1 MCLLAARGSFVSV
14 FEQTAPV
21 LIVQA
26 NQPQNILLLLLLSL
40 LEDSRLFPVELH
52 GLFTPL
58 ALRKVI
64 VQHVRGMGGGD
75 YQLASRLLPEM
86 FNSQVMSCARH
97 SPFCIL
103 IIFFFLNRAGFVR
116 TGTFFQCDKAF
127 K

>member
-26 NQPQNILLLLLLSL
+26 NQPQNLLLLLLLSL

-64 VQHVRGMGGGD
+64 VKHVRGMGGGD
-75 YQLASRLLPEM
+75 YQLASRQLLV
-86 FNSQVMSCARH
+86 NLVSAA
-97 SPFCIL
+97 I
-103 IIFFFLNRAGFVR
+103 A
-116 TGTFFQCDKAF
+116 
-127 K
+127 

>member
-26 NQPQNILLLLLLSL
+26 NQPQNLLLLLLLSL

-64 VQHVRGMGGGD
+64 VKHVRGMGWGGD
-75 YQLASRLLPEM
+75 YQLASRQLLV
-86 FNSQVMSCARH
+86 NLVSAA
-97 SPFCIL
+97 I
-103 IIFFFLNRAGFVR
+103 A
-116 TGTFFQCDKAF
+116 
-127 K
+127 

>member
-1 MCLLAARGSFVSV
+1 MCVLACVCLLAARGSFVSV

-26 NQPQNILLLLLLSL
+26 NQPQNLLLLLLLSL

-64 VQHVRGMGGGD
+64 VQHVRGMGGIT
-75 YQLASRLLPEM
+75 S
-86 FNSQVMSCARH
+86 
-97 SPFCIL
+97 
-103 IIFFFLNRAGFVR
+103 
-116 TGTFFQCDKAF
+116 
-127 K
+127 